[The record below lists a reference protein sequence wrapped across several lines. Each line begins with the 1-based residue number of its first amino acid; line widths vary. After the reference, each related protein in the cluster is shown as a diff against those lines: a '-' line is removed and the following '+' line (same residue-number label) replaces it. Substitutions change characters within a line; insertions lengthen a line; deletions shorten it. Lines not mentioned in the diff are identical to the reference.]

1 MFHSRLRRCQIVR
14 SGPAGPWNFQY
25 RGTVIDAELLQEV
38 FRSASRAACADRAL
52 VLTAVDIESLVR
64 FDGQEFV
71 LCVELR
77 YAPRALAHLRQYEQE
92 NVPAPR
98 PPPAPRLHDHAWV
111 GAVLYSIVLVGVT
124 YAISSGLWRPDA
136 FELGAL
142 DAAGVQGGQWWRAW
156 TALTLHLSANHLFA
170 NIGGGIW
177 FGYLA
182 ARQLGSGTAW
192 LLIVTGAAL
201 ANGLEALWGPATYRS
216 VGASTAVFTALGLM
230 AAHSW
235 KIRLPLRQSRAR
247 RWAPLVAGTVLL
259 GWLGTA
265 GEGTDIVAHL
275 LGFMVG
281 CLLGAMA
288 GISVVARVL
297 NRVPQ
302 WLAGLV
308 ALASLGVAWSYALA
322 S

>member
-1 MFHSRLRRCQIVR
+1 M
-14 SGPAGPWNFQY
+14 
-25 RGTVIDAELLQEV
+25 
-38 FRSASRAACADRAL
+38 
-52 VLTAVDIESLVR
+52 LTAVNIQSLIR
-64 FDGQEFV
+64 FDGRDWILLV
-71 LCVELR
+71 DPSD
-77 YAPRALAHLRQYEQE
+77 AMLAVAQLHQYRLE

-98 PPPAPRLHDHAWV
+98 PPPAPRLHSNAWV
-111 GAVLYSIVLVGVT
+111 GAAVYVVVLIGVAL
-124 YAISSGLWRPDA
+124 AISNGLWRPDA
-136 FELGAL
+136 FDLGAL
-142 DAAGVQGGQWWRAW
+142 DGERVQSGQWWRLW
-156 TALTLHLSANHLFA
+156 TALTLHLNADHLFA
-170 NIGGGIW
+170 NLGGGVW

-201 ANGLEALWGPATYRS
+201 ANGVDAQWAPPMYRS

-235 KIRLPLRQSRAR
+235 KLRFPLRQSWAR

-275 LGFMVG
+275 LGFLVG
-281 CLLGAMA
+281 CALGAAA
-288 GISVVARVL
+288 GFASVERAL
-297 NRVPQ
+297 SRVPQ
-302 WLAGLV
+302 WLSGLL
-308 ALASLGVAWSYALA
+308 ALASVAAAWSCALR